1 MVLDVFCRNRHQ
13 THKFLHVEGVICE
26 FGVRSS
32 VVGSLIN
39 KIKKLVLIKW
49 NLSKRNDYTAFI
61 SHTDQ
66 HRSRS

>member
-39 KIKKLVLIKW
+39 KIKKLVLI
-49 NLSKRNDYTAFI
+49 SGT
-61 SHTDQ
+61 
-66 HRSRS
+66 